1 MTIAVVIAI
10 RLRVLHA
17 DRAALRFVTTAP
29 AAFYVFYMC
38 ANLIGCVPGHLKCC
52 EADGPMNSS
61 TIPLGYVI
69 RTLAATA
76 FHNRAFFHWRLQDFV
91 ACFSELL
98 YVLLTTHCEHLMVL
112 VTMISLPLSPKSA
125 FLLQGL
131 ATAADHSR
139 VFFLHCSL
147 YCSFNLTTLAMSSL
161 STSSSSRIDLFVLCS
176 RRETPSILYHI
187 IYK

>member
-61 TIPLGYVI
+61 TIPLGYVV

-76 FHNRAFFHWRLQDFV
+76 FHNRAFFH
-91 ACFSELL
+91 
-98 YVLLTTHCEHLMVL
+98 
-112 VTMISLPLSPKSA
+112 
-125 FLLQGL
+125 
-131 ATAADHSR
+131 
-139 VFFLHCSL
+139 
-147 YCSFNLTTLAMSSL
+147 
-161 STSSSSRIDLFVLCS
+161 
-176 RRETPSILYHI
+176 
-187 IYK
+187 